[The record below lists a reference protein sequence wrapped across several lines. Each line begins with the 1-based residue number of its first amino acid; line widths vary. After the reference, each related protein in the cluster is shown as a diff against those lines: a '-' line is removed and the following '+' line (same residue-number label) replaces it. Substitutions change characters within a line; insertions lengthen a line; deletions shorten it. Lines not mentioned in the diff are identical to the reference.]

1 MRKIFL
7 FLILISSFAFS
18 AIDECRTDI
27 YFANG
32 ILTSPDASKSNTELL
47 RNAIIKKFGL
57 DYYNKDIGKVDY
69 AYNRTIGEKLDL
81 WESAYQILDLQS
93 FVDAGYTDH
102 NYNSDKTLKM

>member
-1 MRKIFL
+1 M
-7 FLILISSFAFS
+7 SVFAFS
-18 AIDECRTDI
+18 AVDECKTDV

-32 ILTSPDASKSNTELL
+32 ILTKEGDAEDNAKLL
-47 RNAIIKKFGL
+47 EKAIIKKFGL
-57 DYYNKDIGKVDY
+57 DYYYKDIGKVDY
-69 AYNRTIGEKLDL
+69 AYNQTVGKKLGL